1 MSSLAPVVLR
11 WMAPSHIV
19 LPSKY
24 AAVVSDVIS
33 ASPPVTGSRLR
44 AVTFEY
50 NLNDE
55 DRKRE
60 GKDAR
65 KGHEEKIAFYAAVRR
80 EEEEKKIKLDDGR
93 KKRIESSEM
102 QVLENERNIQAK
114 IAERARLLEEK
125 KAEVKFSEKLKQ
137 RHSVS

>member
-1 MSSLAPVVLR
+1 
-11 WMAPSHIV
+11 MAPSHIV

-33 ASPPVTGSRLR
+33 TSPPVTGSRLK

-80 EEEEKKIKLDDGR
+80 EEEEKR
-93 KKRIESSEM
+93 RRRSS
-102 QVLENERNIQAK
+102 
-114 IAERARLLEEK
+114 
-125 KAEVKFSEKLKQ
+125 
-137 RHSVS
+137 

>member
-1 MSSLAPVVLR
+1 
-11 WMAPSHIV
+11 MAPSRIV
-19 LPSKY
+19 LRSKY

-33 ASPPVTGSRLR
+33 ASPSVTGSRLK

-65 KGHEEKIAFYAAVRR
+65 KGHEEKIAFDAAVRR
-80 EEEEKKIKLDDGR
+80 EEEEKR
-93 KKRIESSEM
+93 RRRSS
-102 QVLENERNIQAK
+102 
-114 IAERARLLEEK
+114 
-125 KAEVKFSEKLKQ
+125 
-137 RHSVS
+137 